1 MHAETTKNPKLL
13 CAFHALQMSLLPM
26 AILAP
31 FYKREIDMTQKDI
44 YVLQAIFG
52 LCVALFEFP
61 SGYLADRMGYRRT
74 LVFATLGN
82 VVGWA
87 VYAVS
92 DSFMEVVL
100 AEAVLGVSLSL
111 VSGADS
117 ALLYESL
124 LAGGKQSEFTLWTG
138 RMKFWGQSAEGTAAL
153 VAGALFA
160 LAPRSP
166 FVAESALWLVAFF
179 VALRLVEPA
188 VHVRIEPRQGH
199 LQEMRGMVRMAFVE
213 NRRLRALI
221 FLTVVMGMSTFVP
234 VWMISIYAA
243 ENGLPD
249 SLLGLLWALANY
261 GVALGALSSDRL
273 RRRFGF
279 TAALVGCIALVAM
292 GYGTLALF
300 QGSWVGFLYLLMTF
314 ARGVFTPMLA
324 QLEQDELPSG
334 DRAGF
339 LSLRSLVFRSSF
351 MCLGP
356 LVGWSFE
363 RFGFRPVLP
372 VLGAVFATLGVLG
385 LRGVLRED
393 RARAA
398 QAGE

>member
-1 MHAETTKNPKLL
+1 MSATTKKNPWLL

-31 FYKREIDMTQKDI
+31 FYKREIGMTQHDI

-52 LCVALFEFP
+52 LFVALFEFP
-61 SGYLADRMGYRRT
+61 SGYLADRLGYRRT
-74 LVFATLGN
+74 LVLATLGN

-87 VYAVS
+87 VYAGA
-92 DSFMEVVL
+92 DSFMGVAV

-111 VSGADS
+111 ISGADS

-124 LAGGKQSEFTLWTG
+124 LSSGKQSQFTLWTG
-138 RMKFWGQSAEGTAAL
+138 RMKFWGQTAEGTAAL
-153 VAGALFA
+153 VAGGLFA

-166 FVAESALWLVAFF
+166 FVAQSALWIVAFF

-188 VHVRIEPRQGH
+188 VHVRTEPRLGH
-199 LQEMRGMVRMAFVE
+199 VQEMRKMVRVAFVE

-221 FLTVVMGMSTFVP
+221 FLTIVMGMSTFVP
-234 VWMISIYAA
+234 VWMISVFAS

-249 SLLGLLWALANY
+249 TLLGLLWALANY
-261 GVALGALSSDRL
+261 AVALGALSSDRI

-279 TAALVGCIALVAM
+279 TLAMVGCIVLVAA
-292 GYGTLALF
+292 GYGSLAVV

-314 ARGVFTPMLA
+314 ARGVFAPMLA
-324 QLEQDELPSG
+324 HLEQEELPSG

-339 LSLRSLVFRSSF
+339 MSLRSLAFRFSF
-351 MCLGP
+351 LCLGP
-356 LVGWSFE
+356 LVGWAFTE
-363 RFGFRPVLP
+363 FGYRPVLP
-372 VLGAVFATLGVLG
+372 VLGAAFALLGVIA
-385 LRGVLRED
+385 LRGVLRAD

-398 QAGE
+398 QLEE

>member
-1 MHAETTKNPKLL
+1 MSAQTNKNPWLL

-31 FYKREIDMTQKDI
+31 FYKREIGMTQQDI

-52 LCVALFEFP
+52 LFVALFEFP
-61 SGYLADRMGYRRT
+61 SGYLADRLGYRRT
-74 LVFATLGN
+74 LVLATLGN

-87 VYAVS
+87 LYAAA
-92 DSFMEVVL
+92 DSFAGVVV
-100 AEAVLGVSLSL
+100 AEAVLGVSLSF

-124 LAGGKQSEFTLWTG
+124 LSSKKQAQFTLWTG
-138 RMKFWGQSAEGTAAL
+138 RMKFWGQTAEGTAAL
-153 VAGALFA
+153 IAGGLFA
-160 LAPRSP
+160 LSPRSP
-166 FVAESALWLVAFF
+166 FVAESALWIIAFF

-188 VHVRIEPRQGH
+188 VHVRAEPRLGH
-199 LQEMRGMVRMAFVE
+199 VQEMRKMVRVAFVE
-213 NRRLRALI
+213 NRRLRAVI
-221 FLTVVMGMSTFVP
+221 FLTIVMGMSTFVP
-234 VWMISIYAA
+234 VWMISVFAA

-249 SLLGLLWALANY
+249 TLLGLLWALANY
-261 GVALGALSSDRL
+261 AVALGALSSDRL

-279 TAALVGCIALVAM
+279 TIAMVGCIVLVAA
-292 GYGTLALF
+292 GYGSLAVV

-324 QLEQDELPSG
+324 HLEQEELPSG

-339 LSLRSLVFRSSF
+339 LSLRSLVFRGSF
-351 MCLGP
+351 LCLGP
-356 LVGWSFE
+356 IVGWAFE
-363 RFGFRPVLP
+363 EFGFRPVLP
-372 VLGAVFATLGVLG
+372 VLGASFAVLGVIG

-398 QAGE
+398 QLGE